1 MPKSFPLIA
10 LAPCGRS
17 GREWSWRSPSWSPCS
32 RPAPALAQLGST
44 GAPPV
49 SPRAT
54 WVVRDALLSPNEIRR
69 MVDDAAK
76 AGITD
81 LFVQVRGR
89 GDAYYESDLVPPG
102 PPLLDSWRRF
112 GHYDPLAMVLD
123 LAHEHDIRVHAW
135 LNVYLVWSGKEPP
148 DGHVVLEHPEWV
160 ASDRDGTSM
169 AMMSKRAFESAWT
182 EGVYLDPG
190 RRDVVQHFLDVVREL
205 VERYPVD
212 GIHLDYAR
220 YPVMDVGYNEA
231 MRAGFRRR
239 TGVDPME
246 LEANASG
253 LKRERGDDGYAELL
267 GEWRDFK
274 AAQVTALVGAVRGL
288 TQSMKPGIM
297 LSAAVKPDAKTAR
310 DRGRTGLGALGERG
324 VGRCGGADDVLDLA
338 GDGAPPGRGAGP
350 ARAPGSHLAGDR
362 GVQPVVVGGGV
373 QDPRLPRGGTF
384 RALHLLLQ
392 LATRR
397 GKEPGEAEPGEVGG
411 RPRGCGRTFT
421 AASAGLTRPA
431 RSSKFLCRFGG
442 CGRVPRPS
450 ATQ

>member
-1 MPKSFPLIA
+1 MPKSFPVIA
-10 LAPCGRS
+10 LAPRVVRVS
-17 GREWSWRSPSWSPCS
+17 AV
-32 RPAPALAQLGST
+32 PAVFLLVALLLAVAVVAPGTALAAEQAFPT
-44 GAPPV
+44 GAPPA

-54 WVVRDALLSPNEIRR
+54 WVVRDALLSPKEIRR
-69 MVDDAAK
+69 MVDDAAQ

-89 GDAYYESDLVPPG
+89 GDAYYESDIVPPG

-112 GHYDPLAMVLD
+112 GHYDPLGMVLE
-123 LAHEHDIRVHAW
+123 LAREHDIRVHAW

-148 DGHVVLEHPEWV
+148 EGHVVLEHPEWL
-160 ASDRDGTSM
+160 ACDRNGTSM

-231 MRAGFRRR
+231 MRAGFQRR

-246 LEANASG
+246 LGANASG
-253 LKRERGDDGYAELL
+253 LKRERGRGGYAELL

-288 TQSMKPGIM
+288 TQSMKPDMM
-297 LSAAVKPDAKTAR
+297 LSAAVKPDAESAR
-310 DRGRTGLGALGERG
+310 NEVGQDWVRWVNDGLVDVVAPMMYSTSRSTVRRQAEELARLVPPDRIWPGIAVYNQSLSAAESKIRDCRAAGL
-324 VGRCGGADDVLDLA
+324 
-338 GDGAPPGRGAGP
+338 DGLSIYSYNSLP
-350 ARAPGSHLAGDR
+350 
-362 GVQPVVVGGGV
+362 GGGRSLA
-373 QDPRLPRGGTF
+373 RLS
-384 RALHLLLQ
+384 Q
-392 LATRR
+392 
-397 GKEPGEAEPGEVGG
+397 
-411 RPRGCGRTFT
+411 
-421 AASAGLTRPA
+421 A
-431 RSSKFLCRFGG
+431 R
-442 CGRVPRPS
+442 
-450 ATQ
+450 

>member
-1 MPKSFPLIA
+1 MMPKSFPVIA
-10 LAPCGRS
+10 LALRTILPGAVLATALLVVLAAA
-17 GREWSWRSPSWSPCS
+17 GPLPSLGAI
-32 RPAPALAQLGST
+32 RPAFADSGAIA
-44 GAPPV
+44 APPA

-54 WVVRDALLSPNEIRR
+54 WVVRDALLSPKEIRR
-69 MVDDAAK
+69 MVDDAAQ

-89 GDAYYESDLVPPG
+89 GDAYYESDIVPPG

-112 GHYDPLAMVLD
+112 GHYDPLGMVLE

-148 DGHVVLEHPEWV
+148 EGHVVLEHPEWL

-212 GIHLDYAR
+212 GIHLDYVR

-231 MRAGFRRR
+231 MRAGFQRR

-253 LKRERGDDGYAELL
+253 LKRERGRDGYTELL
-267 GEWRDFK
+267 GEWREFK
-274 AAQVTALVGAVRGL
+274 SAQVTALVGAVRGL
-288 TQSMKPGIM
+288 TQSMKPDMM
-297 LSAAVKPDAKTAR
+297 LSAAVKPDAESAR
-310 DRGRTGLGALGERG
+310 KEVGQDWVRWVNEGLVDVVAPMMYSTSRSTVRRQAEELARLVPPDRIWPGIAVYNQSLSAAESKIRDCRAAGL
-324 VGRCGGADDVLDLA
+324 
-338 GDGAPPGRGAGP
+338 DGLSIYSYNSLP
-350 ARAPGSHLAGDR
+350 
-362 GVQPVVVGGGV
+362 GGGRSLA
-373 QDPRLPRGGTF
+373 RLS
-384 RALHLLLQ
+384 Q
-392 LATRR
+392 
-397 GKEPGEAEPGEVGG
+397 
-411 RPRGCGRTFT
+411 
-421 AASAGLTRPA
+421 A
-431 RSSKFLCRFGG
+431 R
-442 CGRVPRPS
+442 
-450 ATQ
+450 